1 LLRFFIQLSFVK
13 WNHTAKLADMA
24 AGSRKFGEKLEELD
38 LSPEE
43 IDRLAKCMKVIDVN
57 S

>member
-1 LLRFFIQLSFVK
+1 
-13 WNHTAKLADMA
+13 MA